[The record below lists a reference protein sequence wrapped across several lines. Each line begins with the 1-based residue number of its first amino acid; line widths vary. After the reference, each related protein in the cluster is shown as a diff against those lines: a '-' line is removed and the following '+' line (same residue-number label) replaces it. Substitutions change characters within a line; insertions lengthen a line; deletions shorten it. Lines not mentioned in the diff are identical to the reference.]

1 MRYEMLK
8 NIKHE
13 VMKNTVSGTWMRLTE
28 NNDYLLKLIVDCRNL
43 SCLSNIFNGN
53 AKFMDKIESLSKDLC
68 YKLYV
73 KRLQCTL

>member
-1 MRYEMLK
+1 MEGVRYEMLK

-13 VMKNTVSGTWMRLTE
+13 VMKNTESGTWMRIAE

-43 SCLSNIFNGN
+43 SDIFNGN

-73 KRLQCTL
+73 KRLQFTL